1 MKWIDRQGSTNVKDL
16 RQLGA
21 GLSGN
26 DPIAELIAQ
35 TDMVLTSLENMAA
48 GVPPLPRRRPV
59 GKPDDWAGQARLSA
73 QQFSDEV
80 KTPPLPRPDPRRYKN
95 GQE

>member
-21 GLSGN
+21 GLRTD
-26 DPIAELIAQ
+26 DPIAELLAQ
-35 TDMVLTSLENMAA
+35 SDMVLTSLENMAA

-73 QQFSDEV
+73 QHYSNAMMM
-80 KTPPLPRPDPRRYKN
+80 PPLPRPDPRRYKN